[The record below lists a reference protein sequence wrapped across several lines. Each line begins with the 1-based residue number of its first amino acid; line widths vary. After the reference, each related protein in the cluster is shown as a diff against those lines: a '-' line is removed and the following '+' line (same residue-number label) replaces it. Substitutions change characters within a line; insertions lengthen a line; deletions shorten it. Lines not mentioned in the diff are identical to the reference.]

1 VASKPGVVVVVVDLV
16 VLVGSV
22 AGVVLVVVVVDLVA
36 SGPGAELVVVVV
48 DLVTSGLGVVL
59 VVVVVDLVSSAAA
72 LRAISIIVAISITTN
87 IFFIQKPLF
96 SGDLF
101 ESGKPPLSII
111 HMCFGASN
119 TQILK
124 RNPKFQAVQAVI
136 PPSGMSH
143 QIQATVPPG

>member
-1 VASKPGVVVVVVDLV
+1 VPSNPGVVVVVVDLV

-36 SGPGAELVVVVV
+36 SGPEAE
-48 DLVTSGLGVVL
+48 L

-87 IFFIQKPLF
+87 IFFIQKPLL
-96 SGDLF
+96 SGDIF

-119 TQILK
+119 TQ
-124 RNPKFQAVQAVI
+124 
-136 PPSGMSH
+136 S
-143 QIQATVPPG
+143 